1 MKRWLYYKKIVL
13 RGGFK
18 LDRERWV
25 IKTNKN
31 RYVSIPYILG
41 GGFRSYL
48 DDKPIW
54 NKTRTFQ
61 SQEEAE
67 EFLSKYLS
75 PSTSYYIDRYSFKD
89 GEKLE
94 CVEKVFV

>member
-1 MKRWLYYKKIVL
+1 ME
-13 RGGFK
+13 
-18 LDRERWV
+18 RERWV

-41 GGFRSYL
+41 SGFRSYL

-54 NKTRTFQ
+54 NKTRTYQ
-61 SQEEAE
+61 SKEEAE

-75 PSTSYYIDRYSFKD
+75 PTSQYYIDRYSFKD
-89 GEKLE
+89 GEKLVG
-94 CVEKVFV
+94 VEKVLL